1 MAAPMPARPNA
12 RADAVLPSLSDV
24 FSPMLSLM
32 PYLPMRLMRRALLVA
47 AGVMAL
53 AATAPAFAQKLAQIP
68 TINLRVNDNVA
79 LLSDQDESE
88 LNALVKQS
96 EQKSDARIVI
106 LAIASTAPET
116 IDEYATRV
124 AASWAPAHPGS
135 AVIIIVA
142 RDNRPDSER
151 IAIVGVNGAESAID
165 RTSVARIAAED
176 MLPRFRVLEYR
187 AGFTAAIEHVLLLL
201 SGGQLP
207 AIVEDKPLGPPVRQV
222 DQRLVA
228 AGVGAGLAVAF
239 FLWVLVRLRSRRLVY
254 VTGHRSL
261 NRSVE
266 PMIVGSMIKPA
277 EFDPDTGNGFGGG
290 FGANRSFITTRRDFG
305 GSGASGAWA

>member
-1 MAAPMPARPNA
+1 VDAPDRAVDR
-12 RADAVLPSLSDV
+12 RADIVLPSLSDV
-24 FSPMLSLM
+24 FSSMPDLM
-32 PYLPMRLMRRALLVA
+32 PYLPQAFLRRVLLVA
-47 AGVMAL
+47 AGAIAL
-53 AATAPAFAQKLAQIP
+53 VATAPAFAQKLAQIP

-88 LNALVKQS
+88 LNVILKQS

-116 IDEYATRV
+116 IDDYAARV
-124 AASWAPAHPGS
+124 AMSWGPTHPGS
-135 AVIIIVA
+135 AVIILVA

-151 IAIVGVNGAESAID
+151 IAIVGVNGAEAAMD
-165 RTSVARIAAED
+165 KTSVARIAAED

-187 AGFTAAIEHVLLLL
+187 AGFAAAIDHVLLLL
-201 SGGQLP
+201 GGGQLP
-207 AIVEDKPLGPPVRQV
+207 AIVEDKPLGPPVHRV

-228 AGVGAGLAVAF
+228 AGSAAGLVIAF
-239 FLWVLVRLRSRRLVY
+239 LLWFIVRLRSRRLVY

-261 NRSVE
+261 NRSFE

-290 FGANRSFITTRRDFG
+290 FGANRGFTTTRRDFG